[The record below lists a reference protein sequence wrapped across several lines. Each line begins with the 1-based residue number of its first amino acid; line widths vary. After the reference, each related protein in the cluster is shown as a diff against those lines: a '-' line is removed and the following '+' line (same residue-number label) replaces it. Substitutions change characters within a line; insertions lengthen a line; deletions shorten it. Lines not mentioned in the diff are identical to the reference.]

1 MVLMNTNNRKISLN
15 SFLLFLVF
23 LLLMVMTQT
32 VSAFEFNNTK
42 FILNGQNIKTATW
55 FNIEVYKIFLY
66 LEEKNSD
73 YEDIVSNKEKK
84 LVKME
89 FLMDVSKEKLVAAW
103 TEDVAS
109 SCIRDCDRQVKD
121 VKEFLKKMPG
131 VNEGESVYYYITPD
145 NIDVYVDKTKI
156 GTLSSKFI
164 DKSVLL
170 TMIGKTSPAKMKNKL
185 LGISLPQVSDLSE

>member
-1 MVLMNTNNRKISLN
+1 MELITINNRKTSLS
-15 SFLLFLVF
+15 SFFVF
-23 LLLMVMTQT
+23 LLLIVMTQT

-66 LEEKNSD
+66 LEEKNSN
-73 YEDIVSNKEKK
+73 YEKIVSSKEKK

-89 FLMDVSKEKLVAAW
+89 FLMDVSKEKLVEAW

-131 VNEGESVYYYITPD
+131 VNKGESVYYYITPD

-156 GTLSSKFI
+156 GIISSTFI
-164 DKSVLL
+164 DESVLL
-170 TMIGKTSPAKMKNKL
+170 TMIGKTSPASMKNKL
-185 LGISLPQVSDLSE
+185 LGISLSQTPDLSE

>member
-1 MVLMNTNNRKISLN
+1 MELININNRKISL
-15 SFLLFLVF
+15 FPFFVF
-23 LLLMVMTQT
+23 FMFILMTRT
-32 VSAFEFNNTK
+32 VSAFEFNSSK

-66 LEEKNSD
+66 LEEKNSN
-73 YEDIVSNKEKK
+73 YEKIVSNKEKK

-89 FLMDVSKEKLVAAW
+89 FLMDVSREKLVAAW

-109 SCIRDCDRQVKD
+109 SCLRDCDRQVKD

-131 VNEGESVYYYITPD
+131 VKEGESVYYYITPD

-156 GTLSSKFI
+156 GVLNSKFI
-164 DKSVLL
+164 DESVLL
-170 TMIGKTSPAKMKNKL
+170 TMIGKTSPEKMKNKL
-185 LGISLPQVSDLSE
+185 LGIPLPEAPDLSE